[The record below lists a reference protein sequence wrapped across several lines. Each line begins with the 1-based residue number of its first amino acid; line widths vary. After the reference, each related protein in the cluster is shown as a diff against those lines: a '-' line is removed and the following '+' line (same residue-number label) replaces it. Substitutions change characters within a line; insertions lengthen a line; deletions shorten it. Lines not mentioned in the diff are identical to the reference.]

1 LQAFGAYCSS
11 SWSER
16 RDKYER
22 AKTRFFGTGE
32 SFVWSLEPESG
43 TLIPYRWS
51 GITHEQPESCPQ
63 MFQAAGDTW
72 FVIGGGGGEAIAIYD
87 ELSTGVT
94 SNCHTFG
101 SPPLVRGG
109 TFEIDDLEVFAVPSG
124 CDD

>member
-1 LQAFGAYCSS
+1 MFGAYCSS

-32 SFVWSLEPESG
+32 SFVWYVEPAGGSVVV
-43 TLIPYRWS
+43 YRWS
-51 GITHEQPESCPQ
+51 GATSDHPESCPQ

-72 FVIGGGGGEAIAIYD
+72 FVIGSGGGEAIAIYE
-87 ELSTGVT
+87 ELT
-94 SNCHTFG
+94 SGISSACETFG

-109 TFEIDDLEVFAVPSG
+109 SFQIDDLEVYAVPSG